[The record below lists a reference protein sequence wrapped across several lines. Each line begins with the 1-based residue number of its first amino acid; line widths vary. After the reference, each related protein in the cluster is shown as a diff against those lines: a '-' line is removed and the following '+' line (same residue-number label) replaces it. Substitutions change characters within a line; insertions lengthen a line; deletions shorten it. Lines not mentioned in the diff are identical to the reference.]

1 MMDTKFTPGPW
12 EVRYDWDEG
21 RHIISMASAIETPG
35 RYKSHHRIEYSH
47 GIFDHEDEPGTA
59 GHRQFLQAAANAHL
73 IAAAPELYE
82 ALVRFIEDPT
92 FQVAVGGNP
101 NVVDRML
108 DHARAALAKARGE
121 QP

>member
-1 MMDTKFTPGPW
+1 MQTKFTRGPW
-12 EVRYDWDEG
+12 
-21 RHIISMASAIETPG
+21 
-35 RYKSHHRIEYSH
+35 RIEWACQTLPYQIVGAEGERVTRWGAFIKPSQPT
-47 GIFDHEDEPGTA
+47 GV
-59 GHRQFLQAAANAHL
+59 ANAHL

>member
-1 MMDTKFTPGPW
+1 MSETKFTPGRW
-12 EVRYDWDEG
+12 AFRALRGDDGLGYIEADGYD
-21 RHIISMASAIETPG
+21 II
-35 RYKSHHRIEYSH
+35 H
-47 GIFDHEDEPGTA
+47 A
-59 GHRQFLQAAANAHL
+59 GVSDLSREENEANAHL
-73 IAAAPELYE
+73 IAAAPEMYE
-82 ALVRFIEDPT
+82 ALVHFIEDPT